1 MKNIKAIIVTK
12 PVYGLEI
19 DTVLKRNNSNE
30 NFSYNAEY
38 VGDDESYMYSNVE
51 LSEGMITKDNF
62 SAIEWF
68 TEKPLTNKEKIT
80 QLEKKCAKLENDLDT
95 EKELRIEAET
105 QFNELWDTYKNLRD
119 KVRNAKT
126 EYKDKLDKATEKYN
140 DAKSSIDVHLAVE
153 EMTVSKNIIDLLNQF

>member
-1 MKNIKAIIVTK
+1 MKNIKAIIVTN

-30 NFSYNAEY
+30 NFSYNVEY

-51 LSEGMITKDNF
+51 LSEGMITRDNF

-68 TEKPLTNKEKIT
+68 TKKPITNKEKIA
-80 QLEKKCAKLENDLDT
+80 QLEKECSNLCSDFDT
-95 EKELRIEAET
+95 EKELRIKAET
-105 QFNELWDTYKNLRD
+105 QFNELWNTYKNLRD

-126 EYKDKLDKATEKYN
+126 EYKDKLAKATEKYN

>member
-1 MKNIKAIIVTK
+1 MKNIKAIIVTN

-30 NFSYNAEY
+30 NFSYNVEY
-38 VGDDESYMYSNVE
+38 VGYDESYMYSNVE

-80 QLEKKCAKLENDLDT
+80 QLEKECSNLYSDFDT

-119 KVRNAKT
+119 KVRNAKI
-126 EYKDKLDKATEKYN
+126 EYKDKLAKATEKYN

>member
-1 MKNIKAIIVTK
+1 MKNIKAIIVTN

-30 NFSYNAEY
+30 NFSYNVEY
-38 VGDDESYMYSNVE
+38 IGDDESYMYSNVE

-80 QLEKKCAKLENDLDT
+80 QLEKKCAKLESDFDA
-95 EKELRIEAET
+95 EKELRIEAEI
-105 QFNELWDTYKNLRD
+105 QFNELWHTYKNLRD

-126 EYKDKLDKATEKYN
+126 EYKDKLAKATEKYN

>member
-1 MKNIKAIIVTK
+1 MKNIKAIIVTS

-68 TEKPLTNKEKIT
+68 TEKPLTNKEKIA
-80 QLEKKCAKLENDLDT
+80 QLENDCTKFKNDFDR

-119 KVRNAKT
+119 KVRNAKA
-126 EYKDKLDKATEKYN
+126 EYKDKLAKATEKYN

>member
-1 MKNIKAIIVTK
+1 MKNIKAIIVTN

-30 NFSYNAEY
+30 NFSYNVEY

-68 TEKPLTNKEKIT
+68 TEKPLTNKEKIA
-80 QLEKKCAKLENDLDT
+80 QLEKECSNLYSDFDA

-126 EYKDKLDKATEKYN
+126 EYKDKLAKATEKYN

>member
-1 MKNIKAIIVTK
+1 MKNIKAIIVTN

-30 NFSYNAEY
+30 NFSYNVEY

-51 LSEGMITKDNF
+51 LSEGMITRDNF

-80 QLEKKCAKLENDLDT
+80 QLEKKCAKFENDFDA

-119 KVRNAKT
+119 KVRNAKA
-126 EYKDKLDKATEKYN
+126 EYKDKLAQATEKYN
-140 DAKSSIDVHLAVE
+140 DAKSSIDGHIAVE

>member
-80 QLEKKCAKLENDLDT
+80 QLEKKCAKFENDFDA

-119 KVRNAKT
+119 KVRNAKA
-126 EYKDKLDKATEKYN
+126 EYKDKLAKATEKYN

>member
-1 MKNIKAIIVTK
+1 MKNIKAIIVTN

-51 LSEGMITKDNF
+51 LSEGMITRDNF

-68 TEKPLTNKEKIT
+68 TEKPLTNKEKIA
-80 QLEKKCAKLENDLDT
+80 QLEKECSNLYSDFDA

-126 EYKDKLDKATEKYN
+126 EYKDKLAKATEKYN

>member
-80 QLEKKCAKLENDLDT
+80 QLEKKCEKFENDFDA

-119 KVRNAKT
+119 KVRNAKA
-126 EYKDKLDKATEKYN
+126 EYKDKLANATEKYN